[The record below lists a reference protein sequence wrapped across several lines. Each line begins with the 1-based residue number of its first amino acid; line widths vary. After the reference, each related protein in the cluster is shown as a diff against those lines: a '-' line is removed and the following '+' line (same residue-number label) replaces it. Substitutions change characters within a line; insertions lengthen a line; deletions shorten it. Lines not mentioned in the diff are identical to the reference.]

1 VLRSWASPQ
10 ETTGEVQLNS
20 AVATTTSPY
29 DPLAHPDR
37 SVTVSVEIEK
47 IRNVPLFADLAD
59 EQLAA
64 IGDKLE
70 ARHANPGEHLSSEG
84 GTGYFF
90 FVIGEGAAECTRN
103 GEVLAEFG
111 PGDFFGEAAI
121 FRTRRRTATVTATA
135 DSTVYAMFGADFAK
149 LAADIPILHER
160 IEAALDQRLPRED
173 AS

>member
-1 VLRSWASPQ
+1 
-10 ETTGEVQLNS
+10 
-20 AVATTTSPY
+20 
-29 DPLAHPDR
+29 
-37 SVTVSVEIEK
+37 VTVSVEIDQ
-47 IRNVPLFADLAD
+47 IRSFPLFAALTDD
-59 EQLAA
+59 QLAA

-70 ARHANPGEHLSSEG
+70 VRQAHPGEHLSSEG

-90 FVIGEGAAECTRN
+90 FVIGDGAAECTRG

-149 LAADIPILHER
+149 LAADIPVLHER
-160 IEAALDQRLPRED
+160 IEAALDERLPHED
-173 AS
+173 R